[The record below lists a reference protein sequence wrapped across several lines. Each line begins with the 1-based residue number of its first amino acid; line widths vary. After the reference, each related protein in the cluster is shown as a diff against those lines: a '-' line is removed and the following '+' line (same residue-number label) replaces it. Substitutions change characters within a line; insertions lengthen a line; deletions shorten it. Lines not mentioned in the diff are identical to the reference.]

1 MSFEILGI
9 VGTNKKNNV
18 YDVKIIQA
26 LLNVYARKNV
36 RKVLDITG
44 KCDDELISKLV
55 EYQNKHFNGA
65 MPKYYVEPNG
75 KIIKSLNDLVRSVF
89 KPLSINPPLQ
99 GVLTWS
105 AEGNEGG
112 SYHSRKLH
120 VPSDSSGVTVGRGY
134 DLRMKK
140 LALVRKDLASAGIR
154 PDVISKLVGAIGLQ
168 GKRAKQFIIDSDL
181 IDYQISVD
189 AQLKLFN
196 ISYAFESSEVK
207 RICNKA
213 DVVKKYGATDWA
225 NLNEK
230 IKEVTVDLKFR
241 GDYTPTAREYL
252 QESIANNDLGSF
264 KKIVT
269 NKSLWAKVPVDR
281 FDKRVKYVM

>member
-18 YDVKIIQA
+18 YDVKVIQA
-26 LLNVYARKNV
+26 LLNVYARKNA

-55 EYQNKHFNGA
+55 EYQNKHLNSA
-65 MPKYYVEPNG
+65 MPTYYVEPNG

-112 SYHSRKLH
+112 AYHSRKLH

-140 LALVRKDLASAGIR
+140 LALARKDLASAGIR

-168 GKRAKQFIIDSDL
+168 GKQAKQFIIDSDL

-241 GDYTPTAREYL
+241 GDYTSTAREYL

-264 KKIVT
+264 KKIIT
-269 NKSLWAKVPVDR
+269 NKSLWAGVPADR

>member
-18 YDVKIIQA
+18 YDVKVIQA
-26 LLNVYARKNV
+26 LLNVYARKNA

-55 EYQNKHFNGA
+55 EYQNKHLNSA
-65 MPKYYVEPNG
+65 MPTYYVEPNG

-112 SYHSRKLH
+112 AYHSRKLH

-140 LALVRKDLASAGIR
+140 LALARKNLASAGIR

-168 GKRAKQFIIDSDL
+168 SKQAKQFIIDSDL

-241 GDYTPTAREYL
+241 GDYTSTAREYL

-264 KKIVT
+264 KKIIT
-269 NKSLWAKVPVDR
+269 NKSLWARVPADR

>member
-55 EYQNKHFNGA
+55 EYQNKHLNSA

-264 KKIVT
+264 KKIIT
-269 NKSLWAKVPVDR
+269 NKFLWAKVPVDR

>member
-18 YDVKIIQA
+18 CDVKIIQA

-55 EYQNKHFNGA
+55 EYQNKHLNSA

-264 KKIVT
+264 KKIIT

>member
-26 LLNVYARKNV
+26 LLNVYARKNA

-44 KCDDELISKLV
+44 KCDDELVSKLV
-55 EYQNKHFNGA
+55 EYQNKHLNSA

-112 SYHSRKLH
+112 AYHSRKLH

-168 GKRAKQFIIDSDL
+168 GKQAKQFIIDSDL

-241 GDYTPTAREYL
+241 GDYTSTAREYL

-264 KKIVT
+264 KKIIT
-269 NKSLWAKVPVDR
+269 NKSLWARVPADR

>member
-264 KKIVT
+264 KKIIT

>member
-18 YDVKIIQA
+18 CDVKIIQA

-55 EYQNKHFNGA
+55 EYQNKHLNSA

-120 VPSDSSGVTVGRGY
+120 VPSDSLGVTVGRGY

-264 KKIVT
+264 KKIIT

>member
-55 EYQNKHFNGA
+55 EYQNKHLNSA

-264 KKIVT
+264 KKIIT

>member
-55 EYQNKHFNGA
+55 EYQNKHLNSA

-252 QESIANNDLGSF
+252 QESI
-264 KKIVT
+264 
-269 NKSLWAKVPVDR
+269 
-281 FDKRVKYVM
+281 

>member
-55 EYQNKHFNGA
+55 EYQNKHLNSA

-264 KKIVT
+264 KKIIT

-281 FDKRVKYVM
+281 FDKRVKYV

>member
-1 MSFEILGI
+1 MK
-9 VGTNKKNNV
+9 V
-18 YDVKIIQA
+18 IQA
-26 LLNVYARKNV
+26 LLNVYARKNA

-55 EYQNKHFNGA
+55 EYQNKHLNSA
-65 MPKYYVEPNG
+65 MPTYYVEPNG

-112 SYHSRKLH
+112 AYHSRKLH

-140 LALVRKDLASAGIR
+140 LALARKDLASAGIR

-168 GKRAKQFIIDSDL
+168 GKQAKQFIIDSDL

-241 GDYTPTAREYL
+241 GDYTSTAREYL

-264 KKIVT
+264 KKIIT
-269 NKSLWAKVPVDR
+269 NKSLWARVPADR

>member
-55 EYQNKHFNGA
+55 EYQNKHLNSA

-134 DLRMKK
+134 DLRMKR

-264 KKIVT
+264 KKIIT
-269 NKSLWAKVPVDR
+269 NKSLWEKVPVDR

>member
-18 YDVKIIQA
+18 CDVKIIQA

-55 EYQNKHFNGA
+55 EYQNKHLNSA

-89 KPLSINPPLQ
+89 KPLSINPPHQ

-120 VPSDSSGVTVGRGY
+120 
-134 DLRMKK
+134 
-140 LALVRKDLASAGIR
+140 
-154 PDVISKLVGAIGLQ
+154 
-168 GKRAKQFIIDSDL
+168 
-181 IDYQISVD
+181 
-189 AQLKLFN
+189 
-196 ISYAFESSEVK
+196 
-207 RICNKA
+207 
-213 DVVKKYGATDWA
+213 
-225 NLNEK
+225 
-230 IKEVTVDLKFR
+230 
-241 GDYTPTAREYL
+241 
-252 QESIANNDLGSF
+252 
-264 KKIVT
+264 
-269 NKSLWAKVPVDR
+269 
-281 FDKRVKYVM
+281 

>member
-9 VGTNKKNNV
+9 VGTNNKNNV
-18 YDVKIIQA
+18 CDVKIIQA

-55 EYQNKHFNGA
+55 EYQNKHLNSA

-264 KKIVT
+264 KKIIT

>member
-18 YDVKIIQA
+18 CDVKIIQA

-55 EYQNKHFNGA
+55 EYQNKHLNSA

-99 GVLTWS
+99 GILTWS

-189 AQLKLFN
+189 AQLKLLN

-264 KKIVT
+264 KKIIT

>member
-1 MSFEILGI
+1 M
-9 VGTNKKNNV
+9 
-18 YDVKIIQA
+18 
-26 LLNVYARKNV
+26 NVYARKNV

-55 EYQNKHFNGA
+55 EYQNKHLNSA

-264 KKIVT
+264 KKIIT

>member
-1 MSFEILGI
+1 MLFEILGI

-264 KKIVT
+264 KKIIT

>member
-65 MPKYYVEPNG
+65 IPKYYVEPNG

-264 KKIVT
+264 KKIIT

>member
-36 RKVLDITG
+36 KKVLDITG

-264 KKIVT
+264 KKIIT